1 MDANKK
7 LLKEIV
13 KCGNDPVYFMTHYTW
28 VQHPVRGLMRFKM
41 FDYQIDTVNR
51 IQTHKRNIIV
61 KSRQIGIS
69 ETVAQYILWL
79 ALFHKDKIIAIVSK
93 SQDASNE
100 IIRRIKMSYNM
111 LPNKLKIAT
120 FDKDSITEL
129 RFDNRSLVKAYGL
142 TEDVARGKSISFLF
156 VDEAAAIDIGEAMWQ
171 STSPTLSEGRISYY
185 CFNSK
190 GQFGMVL

>member
-1 MDANKK
+1 
-7 LLKEIV
+7 
-13 KCGNDPVYFMTHYTW
+13 MTHYTW

-51 IQTHKRNIIV
+51 IQTHKKNIIV

-142 TEDVARGKSISFLF
+142 TENVARGKLFLF
-156 VDEAAAIDIGEAMWQ
+156 VDKQPPLILAKLVAIHFTDIIRRRSVIIV
-171 STSPTLSEGRISYY
+171 STPKRIIRLVST
-185 CFNSK
+185 CIK
-190 GQFGMVL
+190 GGKRK